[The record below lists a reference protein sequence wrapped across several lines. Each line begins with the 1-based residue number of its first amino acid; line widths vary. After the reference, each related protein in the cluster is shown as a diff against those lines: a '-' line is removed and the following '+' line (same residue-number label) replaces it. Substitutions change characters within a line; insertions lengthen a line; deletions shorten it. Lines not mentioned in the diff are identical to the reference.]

1 MSILMGGVKLMFC
14 GELCGYTWLRRLLGV
29 GSMGKILALK
39 KRMRDVLVKD
49 VETTA
54 LLATFAPKTK
64 GDD

>member
-1 MSILMGGVKLMFC
+1 MGGVKLMFC
-14 GELCGYTWLRRLLGV
+14 GELCGYTWLRRLLDV
-29 GSMGKILALK
+29 GSMGKMLALK

-64 GDD
+64 DDD